1 MRDFKSLIIIYRMSN
16 PFLTH
21 IGGHGSSNITV
32 NDIGPD
38 VLGNIDITMQDIP
51 NLVSTINSLTSGS
64 LTETSSSTLTHKTI
78 DSRTNTV
85 TADKLHSSTTSIV
98 IANADAPTQGQLLT
112 AISGTAASWQNIPQ
126 IDHTSLSNKG
136 KNTHSHAI
144 QSGTCT

>member
-1 MRDFKSLIIIYRMSN
+1 MRDFKSMIIIYRMSN

-21 IGGHGSSNITV
+21 IGAHGSSNITV
-32 NDIGPD
+32 NDISPD
-38 VLGNIDITMQDIP
+38 VLGNIDITMNDIP

-98 IANADAPTQGQLLT
+98 IANADAPTQRQVLT
-112 AISGTAASWQNIPQ
+112 AVSGTSAAWQNITGYEQTANKGAISGY
-126 IDHTSLSNKG
+126 
-136 KNTHSHAI
+136 
-144 QSGTCT
+144 